1 MSVSGISSSS
11 ALTQSV
17 QSWQVR
23 AQKIQSEF
31 QQLGQD
37 LQAGN
42 LTKAQADFSVLSQN
56 AYGPLGSNSA
66 LAQAFNSL
74 GSGLQSGNLQA
85 AQQAYTSLQQDVQQ
99 AGQGHHHHHHHGGMS
114 SQTANSSTGSTL
126 SQLFS
131 SLGSALQAGN
141 LSAAQTAYSTLSQD
155 LQQLTLGSGTAAQ
168 LASEAVSF
176 LG

>member
-11 ALTQSV
+11 ALSQSV
-17 QSWQVR
+17 QSWQGR

-42 LTKAQADFSVLSQN
+42 LTKAQADFSVLSQT
-56 AYGPLGSNSA
+56 ASSPLQSNGA

-74 GSGLQSGNLQA
+74 GSALQSGNLAA
-85 AQQAYTSLQQDVQQ
+85 AQQAYSSLQQDVQQ

-114 SQTANSSTGSTL
+114 SQADNSSSGSAL

-141 LSAAQTAYSTLSQD
+141 LSAAQTAYATLSQD
-155 LQQLTLGSGTAAQ
+155 LQQFSPGTGTAAQ
-168 LASEAVSF
+168 LASQAISF
-176 LG
+176 LV